1 MNWEY
6 KYNIDDVVDVF
17 SNNNDTHY
25 YNRSGIIIQR
35 VFNLDKT
42 EAIYVVRV
50 DGDDDFFPPKTFY
63 EEELKHS
70 ISHIR
75 NKKLEELGI

>member
-1 MNWEY
+1 MNFEH
-6 KYNIDDVVDVF
+6 KFNINDVVDVVL
-17 SNNNDTHY
+17 NKNDPHY
-25 YNRSGIIIQR
+25 YNRSGVIIQR

-42 EAIYVVRV
+42 EVVYVVRIN
-50 DGDDDFFPPKTFY
+50 GDDDFFPPKTFY